1 MNGVFFASVYDY
13 RSVALSAA
21 IALSATTLS
30 FISYLKS
37 DGCNLTTRL
46 QPSLTLYL
54 LTSHPAWVLSTCYLT
69 SKSKAVPLAESPA
82 THNWN
87 LPGSTTYSM
96 SRFQYANSDTLSS

>member
-37 DGCNLTTRL
+37 DGCNLNEITAIT
-46 QPSLTLYL
+46 
-54 LTSHPAWVLSTCYLT
+54 
-69 SKSKAVPLAESPA
+69 
-82 THNWN
+82 
-87 LPGSTTYSM
+87 
-96 SRFQYANSDTLSS
+96 DTLFTNFAPMLGAFNLLFYLEV